1 MRKIIKI
8 IFNHDNKSDPWLQ
21 SVSILTFNLR
31 SQLAMSDFCL
41 FHLNP
46 TQKIIQKNGRII
58 RKVNFLKKNS

>member
-8 IFNHDNKSDPWLQ
+8 IFNLDNKSDPWLQ

-46 TQKIIQKNGRII
+46 TQKIIQKKWTNNSKG
-58 RKVNFLKKNS
+58 KFPKKE